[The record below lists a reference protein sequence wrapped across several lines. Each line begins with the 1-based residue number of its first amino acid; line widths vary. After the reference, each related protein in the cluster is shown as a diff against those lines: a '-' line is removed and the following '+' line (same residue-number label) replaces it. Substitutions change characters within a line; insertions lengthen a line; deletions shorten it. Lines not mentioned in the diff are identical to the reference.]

1 MIPWVQPDALDSLG
15 FSPRRLSAASA
26 STGMR
31 AARARPMEVSMSTA
45 SPLSRRAQTMPASP
59 IRRLAPLAVQ
69 ARAAGKTVYALNIG
83 QPDIPTPRAILDR
96 LRTYNAA
103 YVPYGPSQGLPE
115 FIEALRAYYAGLG
128 LQVATE
134 EIFVTTAGSEA
145 LLFTLGA
152 LCDPGDQVLVFEPF
166 YTNYNGFAAMMC
178 VELVPV
184 TTRAE
189 DGYHLPSRSAIEAR
203 IGPRTRAILICSPN
217 NPTGT
222 VYSDAEIDLLA
233 AICRERG
240 LTLVADEV
248 YREFVYDGRRHRS
261 VLALEGIEQQVV
273 MVDSVS
279 KRYSLCGVR
288 IGNIVS
294 RNRTFMDAVLRFGQA
309 RLCPPT
315 LGQVACAAL
324 TQVPANYLEGVIAEY
339 QRRRDVVYE
348 ALAAM
353 PGVLLRKPEGAFYVC
368 ARLPID
374 DANAFAEYLL
384 KDFEL
389 DGETLVVAPADGFY
403 ATPGL
408 GRDEVRIAYVLEEPK
423 LRRAMSCLTAALA
436 AYPGRVV
443 AAQG

>member
-1 MIPWVQPDALDSLG
+1 
-15 FSPRRLSAASA
+15 
-26 STGMR
+26 
-31 AARARPMEVSMSTA
+31 MSTA
-45 SPLSRRAQTMPASP
+45 SPLSKRAQTMPASP

-96 LRTYNAA
+96 LRTYDAA

-134 EIFVTTAGSEA
+134 EVFVTTAGSEA
-145 LLFTLGA
+145 ILFTLGA

-189 DGYHLPSRSAIEAR
+189 DGYHRPPRAAIEAK
-203 IGPRTRAILICSPN
+203 IGPRTRAVLICSPN

-240 LTLVADEV
+240 LVLIADEV
-248 YREFVYDGRRHRS
+248 YREFVYEGRRHRS
-261 VLALEGIEQQVV
+261 VLTLAGMEQQVV
-273 MVDSVS
+273 VVDSVS
-279 KRYSLCGVR
+279 KRYSLCGAR

-294 RNRTFMDAVLRFGQA
+294 RNRDFMAAILRFGQA

-315 LGQVACAAL
+315 VEQYACTAL
-324 TQVPANYLEGVIAEY
+324 TEVPASYIAGVIAEY
-339 QRRRDVVYE
+339 QKRRDVVFE
-348 ALAAM
+348 SLTAI
-353 PGVLLRKPEGAFYVC
+353 PGVLVRKPEGAFYIC
-368 ARLPID
+368 ARLPVD
-374 DANAFAEYLL
+374 DANVFAEWLL
-384 KDFEL
+384 KDFAL
-389 DGETLVVAPADGFY
+389 DGETVMVAPADGFY

-408 GRDEVRIAYVLEEPK
+408 GRDEVRIAYVLEEAK
-423 LRRAMSCLTAALA
+423 LKRAMKCLTAALA
-436 AYPGRVV
+436 AYPGKVV
-443 AAQG
+443 AGAAKG